1 MYTQAVPM
9 AGEERG
15 IHEARPAEA
24 PTPQGFAAGRTLLA
38 LGIALRIAV
47 FWFLEPLNNDAGH
60 FDVIKYIVEH
70 RALPAATA
78 SFESYQPPLY
88 YLLAAPFYAASGN
101 VKWVQVL
108 SLAFSILTLL
118 VLYRLLYVDKLLGGP
133 SPRPYAFLMACFL
146 PQFVLFGLYVSNDTL
161 AIFIGTLVVLQVV
174 GFVARPTIWQAV
186 LLALLVSLGLL
197 TKATFLAFLPVL
209 FVLAAFVL
217 VRRGY
222 SAQKAFA
229 AALALSLLAGGLG
242 SWRFVRSYREV
253 GNPFVSNLDSGHPW
267 IIAQQRSYRG
277 AISFFDLN
285 LWKLLVSPSVSP
297 QTEGAYP
304 MLLYGTFWYQHIP
317 ESNFL
322 GSRTAPFYYLGS
334 IIYVL
339 ALAPSLVFLFG
350 LFLLAKRLPRFVT
363 SCDLSQPEGQH
374 LLAGFVSVLFL
385 LGNLALIFAVAS
397 KYHVWTLMQGRLL
410 FPSFC
415 GLLVPFGAG
424 VSALGDKGH
433 ASMVLKVAMV
443 ALVACFYLYFA
454 SEISNQMGGWPFF

>member
-15 IHEARPAEA
+15 VHEVKPAEA
-24 PTPQGFAAGRTLLA
+24 PAPQGLAAGRTLLA
-38 LGIALRIAV
+38 LGIALRVAV
-47 FWFLEPLNNDAGH
+47 FWFLDPLNNDTGH
-60 FDVIKYIVEH
+60 FDIIKFIVEH

-108 SLAFSILTLL
+108 SLLFSILTLL
-118 VLYRLLYVDKLLGGP
+118 VLYRLLYVDKLLADARA
-133 SPRPYAFLMACFL
+133 RPYAFLMACFL

-161 AIFIGTLVVLQVV
+161 AIFLGAVIVLQVV
-174 GFVARPTIWQAV
+174 RFVARPTIWQAV

-197 TKATFLAFLPVL
+197 TKATFLAFLPAL

-229 AALALSLLAGGLG
+229 AALALSLLAGGVG
-242 SWRFVRSYREV
+242 SWRFVQSYREV

-267 IIAQQRSYRG
+267 VVAQQRSYRG
-277 AISFFDLN
+277 AISFFDVN
-285 LWKLLVSPSVSP
+285 LLKLVASPSVSEK
-297 QTEGAYP
+297 TEGAYP
-304 MLLYGTFWYQHIP
+304 LLLYGTFWYQHIP
-317 ESNFL
+317 ESNFP
-322 GSRTAPFYYLGS
+322 GSQTAPFYYLGS
-334 IIYVL
+334 AIYVI
-339 ALAPSLVFLFG
+339 ALVPSMAFLFG
-350 LFLLAKRLPRFVT
+350 LFLLARRLPQFVT
-363 SCDLSQPEGQH
+363 TCDLSRQEDQR
-374 LLAGFVSVLFL
+374 LLAGYVSVLFL
-385 LGNLALIFAVAS
+385 AGNLALIIAVAL

-424 VSALGDKGH
+424 ASALIDKD
-433 ASMVLKVAMV
+433 ATRMVLKVAMV
-443 ALVACFYLYFA
+443 ALVACFCLYFA
-454 SEISNQMGGWPFF
+454 SEISSQLGGWPYF